1 MMFYKKHIMLI
12 IYILSILYSIFL
24 CFSIGLVYSSLT
36 MNIINQLLALD
47 LSLLQSARGWVW
59 SEYAPIVQ
67 LTGEGIVVFW
77 ALFLVTLWLYG
88 VFKKDNQYKIQA
100 LTIFLTVVSVFAIYA
115 IINLGIPQW
124 RPGAMSIPGAIAP
137 LIPHPIDNSFPSG
150 HALFSWAFLVALFR
164 FFSRCYILTGS
175 VLIIVGITLVSRVIG
190 GVHYPGDILGG
201 LIIGSTWAYLLQP
214 YIDILSKKVS
224 PFFIKIASYIKL

>member
-115 IINLGIPQW
+115 IINLGIPPW

-164 FFSRCYILTGS
+164 FFFSMLYIDRICIDYCRYYPCITCYRWSALSRW
-175 VLIIVGITLVSRVIG
+175 
-190 GVHYPGDILGG
+190 YPGG
-201 LIIGSTWAYLLQP
+201 
-214 YIDILSKKVS
+214 IDYRKHLSISVATLYRYS
-224 PFFIKIASYIKL
+224 